1 MRPAS
6 SPAAPVQFGTVRLL
20 VPAYQGV
27 IIFPRKVLVFPM
39 HLKGIHVTSITMA
52 RAVIAVTALTCL
64 PSAALFA
71 ARQPTAQTYTF
82 NPVRVVGGGFVTGI
96 VAHPLQSG
104 LFYLRTDIGGTYRW
118 DSGGQIWTPLTDGV
132 SPDNWN
138 LLGTASI
145 AIDPTDPQKL
155 YLAQGTYVET
165 WAGNGAIFKSTN
177 QGNSFVEVDLP
188 FQLGANE
195 PGRFSGER
203 LAVVPWSTNV
213 LYLGTPANGL
223 WRSTDSAVTWSQV
236 ISFPITGPT
245 NNDKVGIFCVT
256 FGPALANASFP
267 TIYVGV
273 SDPNTGFYRSTDD
286 GVTWQAIPG
295 QPTGSVPTNAAFS
308 SNGML
313 YATYS
318 SSSGPNS
325 GGNGQVWK
333 YNTSTGIWSNITP
346 ANFDGTSPVFYGFAK
361 VVVDP
366 QNPNTVMVSTLDRY
380 YPGDEIYRSTNGG
393 ATWAHLGA
401 EPGQGS
407 HSTHDVSLS
416 PWLLFGGTSLG
427 DNMGNWVGAMVID
440 PFNSNHFMYGTG
452 GTVFTTGNLTSVD
465 AGGVA
470 SFAVGAWGIEE
481 TAVTGL
487 ASPPSGAHLLSAI
500 GDVGGFRH
508 DNFGVSPPQGMFYTP
523 QITSTTGIDFAQNN
537 PMLIARVGWPAY
549 GQALCG
555 GYSADQ
561 GTTWTA
567 FTNVTGCTNGP
578 GTIAVSAN
586 GATLV
591 WAPTG
596 GAAAYSTDSGHTWT
610 ASAGLPSGLG
620 VIVSDRVNSNK
631 FYSFDQS
638 QGTFYMSAD
647 GGKTFTAAATGLGTY
662 SFAQISAV
670 PGIEGD
676 IWLSLKWNGLWHS
689 TGSGVGFTKVSQP
702 VWPDSVGFGMS
713 APGSAYPA
721 IYLLGILNWGLPTQ
735 MFRSDN
741 GGANWIR
748 INDDRHQYGNPG
760 IVLGD
765 PRIYGRV
772 YIGTNGRGILYG
784 DVAH

>member
-138 LLGTASI
+138 LLGTASV

-177 QGNSFVEVDLP
+177 QGNSFVEVNLP

-393 ATWAHLGA
+393 A
-401 EPGQGS
+401 
-407 HSTHDVSLS
+407 DRK
-416 PWLLFGGTSLG
+416 
-427 DNMGNWVGAMVID
+427 
-440 PFNSNHFMYGTG
+440 
-452 GTVFTTGNLTSVD
+452 SV
-465 AGGVA
+465 V
-470 SFAVGAWGIEE
+470 
-481 TAVTGL
+481 
-487 ASPPSGAHLLSAI
+487 
-500 GDVGGFRH
+500 
-508 DNFGVSPPQGMFYTP
+508 
-523 QITSTTGIDFAQNN
+523 
-537 PMLIARVGWPAY
+537 
-549 GQALCG
+549 
-555 GYSADQ
+555 
-561 GTTWTA
+561 
-567 FTNVTGCTNGP
+567 
-578 GTIAVSAN
+578 
-586 GATLV
+586 
-591 WAPTG
+591 
-596 GAAAYSTDSGHTWT
+596 
-610 ASAGLPSGLG
+610 
-620 VIVSDRVNSNK
+620 
-631 FYSFDQS
+631 
-638 QGTFYMSAD
+638 
-647 GGKTFTAAATGLGTY
+647 
-662 SFAQISAV
+662 
-670 PGIEGD
+670 
-676 IWLSLKWNGLWHS
+676 
-689 TGSGVGFTKVSQP
+689 
-702 VWPDSVGFGMS
+702 
-713 APGSAYPA
+713 
-721 IYLLGILNWGLPTQ
+721 
-735 MFRSDN
+735 
-741 GGANWIR
+741 
-748 INDDRHQYGNPG
+748 
-760 IVLGD
+760 
-765 PRIYGRV
+765 
-772 YIGTNGRGILYG
+772 
-784 DVAH
+784 